1 MVDAHTGRSVGV
13 ARDDLSSFLL
23 GGHVQHHHGA
33 RSVADRTG
41 EDERALRQKRLQV
54 GQVGRPDASA
64 RFHICVTVFQ
74 YEEPHGTSMP
84 AGARCCFAAPRR
96 WRAAPRC
103 AAGTAEASQKAQ
115 QELVG
120 EGLVAFAEMAL
131 DGAFRAVNLLP
142 RTRSTVASVR
152 LSSTTLAPESLVAA
166 RAAPAAPFRP

>member
-13 ARDDLSSFLL
+13 ARDDLSSLLL

-84 AGARCCFAAPRR
+84 AGARCCFAALL
-96 WRAAPRC
+96 
-103 AAGTAEASQKAQ
+103 GVAEPSQKAQ

-131 DGAFRAVNLLP
+131 DGARRAVNLSP